1 MTFNH
6 AELTTIVVP
15 LITFGIGISGD
26 LLVLA
31 ITWVKTADTW
41 RAGAKAGQFRPAL
54 TTLLLRDGTTYF
66 LTLLLLGIISFVL
79 NITQTDQNNTTS
91 FTTVVDAITAN
102 LTARFILDL
111 RSVYYKGS
119 SQQSHVLSTVKF
131 AGNMGAPLGVD
142 DSIWM
147 SSPADDVRNAR
158 DEEYEEEEDPFC
170 AGLKMDADAGLQMI
184 SPQEPLSAG
193 IAEHLSSMKE
203 VVEV

>member
-1 MTFNH
+1 MRPNGNLIITGV
-6 AELTTIVVP
+6 LP

-31 ITWVKTADTW
+31 ITWLKTADTW
-41 RAGAKAGQFRPAL
+41 RASAKAGQVRPAL

-91 FTTVVDAITAN
+91 FTTVVDALTAN

-131 AGNMGAPLGVD
+131 AGNMGAPLGVE

-158 DEEYEEEEDPFC
+158 DEEYEEAEDPFS
-170 AGLKMDADAGLQMI
+170 AGLKINDETGLETVRDH
-184 SPQEPLSAG
+184 EPLE
-193 IAEHLSSMKE
+193 I
-203 VVEV
+203 VEV